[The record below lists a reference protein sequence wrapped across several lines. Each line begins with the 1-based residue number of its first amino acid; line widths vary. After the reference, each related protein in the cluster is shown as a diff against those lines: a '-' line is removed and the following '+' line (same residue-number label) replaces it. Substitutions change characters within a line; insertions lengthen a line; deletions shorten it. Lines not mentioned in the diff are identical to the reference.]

1 MNNFNNKKQ
10 GMNDIEKALHK
21 LKLPGM
27 ATCWTSLCETHR
39 IDKLSL
45 RDGLQLLLQTEQ
57 DTRKTNRIARLL
69 KEAAFPYP
77 ASFEELDYDTARGV
91 DTTTVSNLGTG
102 EYIRKGQTI
111 VINGPAGT
119 GKTYL
124 ATALGD
130 RACRMGFHAVY
141 FTMQKLL
148 ERIRLERLQGHEV
161 RFMDRI
167 SRVDLLVLDDFGMR
181 ALEGQQQN
189 DFEQIVDDRYRKKAL
204 IISSQLP
211 VKDWYAVIGNELIA
225 EACLDRI
232 VHKAIRFQL
241 KGESL
246 RKKY

>member
-1 MNNFNNKKQ
+1 MNE
-10 GMNDIEKALHK
+10 IEKELHK

-27 ATCWTSLCETHR
+27 ANCWTSLCETHR
-39 IDKLSL
+39 ADKLSL

-69 KEAAFPYP
+69 KEAAFCYP
-77 ASFEELDYDTARGV
+77 ASLEELDYDSKRGV
-91 DTTTVSNLGTG
+91 DATTVANLGTCD
-102 EYIRKGQTI
+102 YIRNGQTI
-111 VINGPAGT
+111 VINGPTGT

-130 RACRMGFHAVY
+130 RACRLGYHVAY
-141 FTMQKLL
+141 FNIQKLF
-148 ERIRLERLQGHEV
+148 ERIRLERLQGNEV
-161 RFMDRI
+161 RFMEKI
-167 SRVDLLVLDDFGMR
+167 SRVDLLVLDDFGMKT
-181 ALEGQQQN
+181 LQGQQQN

-211 VKDWYAVIGNELIA
+211 IKDWYGVIGNELIA

-232 VHKAIRFQL
+232 VHKSLRFQL
-241 KGESL
+241 AGDSL

>member
-1 MNNFNNKKQ
+1 MNE
-10 GMNDIEKALHK
+10 IEKTLHG

-27 ATCWTSLCETHR
+27 SACWTSLCETHR
-39 IDKLSL
+39 VDKLSF
-45 RDGLQLLLQTEQ
+45 RDGLQLLIQTEQ

-77 ASFEELDYDTARGV
+77 ASFEELDYDSTRGV
-91 DTTTVSNLGTG
+91 DASAVSNLGTCR
-102 EYIRKGQTI
+102 YISDGQTI
-111 VINGPAGT
+111 VINGAAGT

-130 RACRMGFHAVY
+130 RACRMGYHVAY
-141 FTMQKLL
+141 FNMQKLM
-148 ERIRLERLQGHEV
+148 ERIRLERLQGYEV
-161 RFMDRI
+161 RFMDKV
-167 SRVDLLVLDDFGMR
+167 SKVDLLILDDFGMS
-181 ALEGQQQN
+181 ALQGQQQN

-211 VKDWYAVIGNELIA
+211 VKDWYGVIGNELIA

-232 VHKAIRFQL
+232 VHKSIRFRLQ
-241 KGESL
+241 GESL

>member
-1 MNNFNNKKQ
+1 MNE
-10 GMNDIEKALHK
+10 IEKVLHR

-39 IDKLSL
+39 ADKLSF

-57 DTRKTNRIARLL
+57 DTRKINRISRLL

-77 ASFEELDYDTARGV
+77 ASFEELDYQAGRGV
-91 DTTTVSNLGTG
+91 DAAVVSTLGTG
-102 EYIRKGQTI
+102 EFISGGVTI

-130 RACRMGFHAVY
+130 RACRMGYHVAY
-141 FTMQKLL
+141 FNMQKLL
-148 ERIRLERLQGHEV
+148 ERIRLERLQGQEM

-167 SRVDLLVLDDFGMR
+167 SKVDLLILDDFGMK

>member
-1 MNNFNNKKQ
+1 MEE
-10 GMNDIEKALHK
+10 IEKVLHK
-21 LKLPGM
+21 MKLPGM
-27 ATCWTSLCETHR
+27 ADCWTSLCETR
-39 IDKLSL
+39 RADKLSL
-45 RDGLQLLLQTEQ
+45 RDGLQLMLQTEQ

-77 ASFEELDYDTARGV
+77 ASLEELDYNTARGV
-91 DTTTVSNLGTG
+91 DATTVAQLGTC
-102 EYIRKGQTI
+102 EFVRNGQTI
-111 VINGPAGT
+111 VINGPTGT

-124 ATALGD
+124 AIALGD
-130 RACRMGFHAVY
+130 RVCRLGFNVVF

-148 ERIRLERLQGHEV
+148 DKIKLERLQGQEI
-161 RFMDRI
+161 RFMEKL
-167 SRVDLLVLDDFGMR
+167 SRVDMLIIDDFGMKV
-181 ALEGQQQN
+181 LEGQQQN

-211 VKDWYAVIGNELIA
+211 VNDWYGVIGNELIA

-232 VHKAIRFQL
+232 VHKSIRFQL

>member
-1 MNNFNNKKQ
+1 MNE
-10 GMNDIEKALHK
+10 IEKELHK

-27 ATCWTSLCETHR
+27 ANCWTSLCETHR
-39 IDKLSL
+39 ADKLSF
-45 RDGLQLLLQTEQ
+45 RDGLQLLLQTEH

-69 KEAAFPYP
+69 KEAAFCYP
-77 ASFEELDYDTARGV
+77 ASLEELDYDTERGV
-91 DTTTVSNLGTG
+91 DATTVANLGTCD
-102 EYIRKGQTI
+102 YIRNGQTI

-130 RACRMGFHAVY
+130 RACRLGYHVTY
-141 FTMQKLL
+141 FNIQKLF
-148 ERIRLERLQGHEV
+148 ERIRLERLQGNEV
-161 RFMDRI
+161 RFMEKV
-167 SRVDLLVLDDFGMR
+167 SRVDLLILDDFGMKN
-181 ALEGQQQN
+181 LEGQQQN

-211 VKDWYAVIGNELIA
+211 VNDWYGVIGNELIA

-232 VHKAIRFQL
+232 VHKSFRFQL
-241 KGESL
+241 KGDSL

>member
-1 MNNFNNKKQ
+1 MNE
-10 GMNDIEKALHK
+10 IEKTLHK

-27 ATCWTSLCETHR
+27 ASCWTSLCETHR
-39 IDKLSL
+39 ADKLSL
-45 RDGLQLLLQTEQ
+45 HDGLQLMLQTEQ
-57 DTRKTNRIARLL
+57 DTRQTNRIARLL
-69 KEAAFPYP
+69 KDAGFHYP
-77 ASFEELDYDTARGV
+77 ASLEELEYDTQRGV
-91 DTTTVSNLGTG
+91 DATTISHLGTG
-102 EYIRKGQTI
+102 EYIRNGQTVI
-111 VINGPAGT
+111 INGPAGT

-130 RACRMGFHAVY
+130 RACRMGYHVAY
-141 FTMQKLL
+141 FNMQRLL
-148 ERIRLERLQGHEV
+148 EKLHLERLQGHGI
-161 RFMDRI
+161 RFLDRI
-167 SRVDLLVLDDFGMR
+167 SRLDLLILDDFGMK

-225 EACLDRI
+225 EACLDRM
-232 VHKAIRFQL
+232 VHKSIRFQL

>member
-1 MNNFNNKKQ
+1 MNE
-10 GMNDIEKALHK
+10 IEKVLHK

-27 ATCWTSLCETHR
+27 AICWTSLCETHR
-39 IDKLSL
+39 ADKLSL
-45 RDGLQLLLQTEQ
+45 RDGLTLLLQTEQ

-77 ASFEELDYDTARGV
+77 ASLEELDYDKERGV
-91 DTTTVSNLGTG
+91 DATMVSNLGVC
-102 EYIRKGQTI
+102 EYIRNGETI
-111 VINGPAGT
+111 ILNGPAGT

-130 RACRMGFHAVY
+130 RACRMGYHVVY
-141 FTMQKLL
+141 FNMQKLM
-148 ERIRLERLQGHEV
+148 ERIRLERLQGQEL
-161 RFMDRI
+161 RFMEKL
-167 SRVDLLVLDDFGMR
+167 SRVDLLILDDFGMR
-181 ALEGQQQN
+181 TLEGQQQN

-204 IISSQLP
+204 IIASQLP

-232 VHKAIRFQL
+232 VHKSIRFQL